1 MCDKGFTQSGSL
13 NTHKLNHTGVKPFNC
28 YMCDK
33 GFTKSGHFTNH
44 KQIHKEVKPFRCDLC
59 DKGITQS
66 GRLTYTQTKSY
77 SINAIQMWYVWQG
90 I

>member
-1 MCDKGFTQSGSL
+1 
-13 NTHKLNHTGVKPFNC
+13 
-28 YMCDK
+28 MCDK

-77 SINAIQMWYVWQG
+77 SINAIQM
-90 I
+90 